1 MCEQQLYYADSDMQ
15 HYSKLVLSIEEYI
28 KNNNGYISSNL
39 DMRAFI
45 YYDKNQFVIYGKR
58 QDSSK
63 NIKKGVYKYVPFYI
77 TCKTKKDTI
86 RFMKFI
92 TGSKSLVSIG
102 LYNYNNILTM
112 EDPYYE
118 INYEFFEENQDK
130 YYELVAFDNQSLY
143 DKDNSLEH
151 GLDVLMS
158 TNTEEEVYICENESF
173 ADNMSESTNL
183 TPDDEEQYVEY
194 VGKYIQPSPP
204 SKYYS
209 KTHRRREQ
217 RRRAREKKNTN
228 KSLNSSSNE
237 EFNSLDSHIRDWM

>member
-1 MCEQQLYYADSDMQ
+1 MTEQLNYIDSDMQ

-28 KNNNGYISSNL
+28 KNNKGYISSNL
-39 DMRAFI
+39 DMRVFI

-63 NIKKGVYKYVPFYI
+63 NMKKGVYKYVPFYI
-77 TCKTKKDTI
+77 TCKTKNDTI

-130 YYELVAFDNQSLY
+130 YYELIAFDNESLY
-143 DKDNSLEH
+143 DKDNSLEQ

-158 TNTEEEVYICENESF
+158 TNTEEEVYICENEF
-173 ADNMSESTNL
+173 FKENMSESTNL
-183 TPDDEEQYVEY
+183 TPDDEEQYV
-194 VGKYIQPSPP
+194 GKYIQQPSQR

-209 KTHRRREQ
+209 KSHRRREQ

-228 KSLNSSSNE
+228 NSNSSSSNE
-237 EFNSLDSHIRDWM
+237 EGNNSLESYIRDWM